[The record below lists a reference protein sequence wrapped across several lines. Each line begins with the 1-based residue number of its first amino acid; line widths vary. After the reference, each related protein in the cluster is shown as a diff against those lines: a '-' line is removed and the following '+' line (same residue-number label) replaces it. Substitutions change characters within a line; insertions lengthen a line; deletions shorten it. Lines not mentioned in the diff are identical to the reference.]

1 MTIVTAGFTG
11 TQQYHRITI
20 AYPKILAT
28 DGVLYVAQEGGAF
41 WLMDAI
47 ASHQHTPNVRREEF
61 QVWRLNVA
69 PDKTAVLTGTDGN
82 ENEIARQ
89 EIECSDFPDSFV
101 EIWLTDNVLLLPSEY

>member
-1 MTIVTAGFTG
+1 MTIDTANFTG
-11 TQQYHRITI
+11 TERYHRITML
-20 AYPKILAT
+20 AKIVAT
-28 DGVLYVAQEGGAF
+28 DGVLYVAEQAGAF

-47 ASHQHTPNVRREEF
+47 ASHQHTASVRAQPF

-89 EIECSDFPDSFV
+89 EIEFTDYPDSFV